1 MTSRCLRYHKQFNSS
16 LHDQVAQNLN
26 KLFFSASQDLSKHIT
41 ETFVVINPNKIMM
54 NIKTFLREVFS
65 SLSN

>member
-1 MTSRCLRYHKQFNSS
+1 M
-16 LHDQVAQNLN
+16 AQNLN

-41 ETFVVINPNKIMM
+41 ETFMVINPNKIMM